1 MKLNHFL
8 YLLSVII
15 GIATVIFFLKKMNMP
30 KELSFTIVPA
40 TIQEADFIDNQLAQH
55 MNVQVPF
62 TQKENLILKNYIIK
76 DQGKII
82 AGIKADIYHWKIL
95 YIEVLYLEP
104 DYRGKGL
111 GSALLEKV
119 EQEAREMGATLVHL
133 DTFDFQAKDFYIKH
147 GYEIFGT
154 LDDCPPGHQR
164 YYMKKKL

>member
-1 MKLNHFL
+1 MKLKYFL
-8 YLLSVII
+8 YLLSIII
-15 GIATVIFFLKKMNMP
+15 GVATVIFFLKKVNMS

-40 TIQEADFIDNQLAQH
+40 TIQEADFIDNQLAEY

-62 TQKENLILKNYIIK
+62 TQKENLILKNYVIK
-76 DQGKII
+76 DRGKIV
-82 AGIKADIYHWKIL
+82 AGIKADIYYWKIL

-104 DYRGKGL
+104 NYRGKGL

-119 EQEAREMGATLVHL
+119 EQEARSIGVTLVHL
-133 DTFDFQAKDFYIKH
+133 NTFDFQAKDFYLKH

-154 LDDCPPGHQR
+154 LDDCPPGHKR